1 MKKSI
6 CMLVT
11 ILTVI
16 GIGSAAL
23 ALNRT
28 DYRPQEEC
36 SLCGK
41 TENSILT
48 LYNKVNGVGILNF
61 NDFTI
66 STLRICN
73 EEPNLSMSGSSH
85 TTNAS
90 GEDGSIISIDSNID
104 RRIADVTISTRDGS
118 SPHPKEMARFLC
130 ADCCKQIE
138 QENTYDVAFIDY
150 KTKEVFPIKEN
161 TIEFYIGDYAIHR
174 LNAEDG
180 LEYLIFYAPEQ

>member
-6 CMLVT
+6 CMLIT

-16 GIGSAAL
+16 GIGSVAL

-36 SLCGK
+36 FLCGK
-41 TENSILT
+41 AENSILT
-48 LYNKVNGVGILNF
+48 LYSKVNGVGLINF

-73 EEPNLSMSGSSH
+73 EEPNLSMSGSFH
-85 TTNAS
+85 TTNIS
-90 GEDGSIISIDSNID
+90 GENGSVISIDSNID
-104 RRIADVTISTRDGS
+104 RRIADVTIFTRNGS
-118 SPHPKEMARFLC
+118 KPHPKDMARFLC

-150 KTKEVFPIKEN
+150 KTREIFPIKAN
-161 TIEFYIGDYAIHR
+161 TIEFYIGDYAIHK
-174 LNAEDG
+174 LNTEND

>member
-6 CMLVT
+6 CAIAIILVIT
-11 ILTVI
+11 

-41 TENSILT
+41 AENSILT
-48 LYNKVNGVGILNF
+48 LYSKVNGVGLLNF

-73 EEPNLSMSGSSH
+73 EEPDMSMSGSSH
-85 TTNAS
+85 TMNVS
-90 GEDGSIISIDSNID
+90 GENGSIISIDSNLN
-104 RRIADVTISTRDGS
+104 RRIADVTISLRDGS
-118 SPHPKEMARFLC
+118 RPDQKEMARFLC
-130 ADCCKQIE
+130 SNCCKRIE
-138 QENTYDVAFIDY
+138 QENKYDVAFLDY
-150 KTKEVFPIKEN
+150 QTNEIVPIEEN
-161 TIEFYIGDYAIHR
+161 LIEFYINDYAIHR
-174 LNAEDG
+174 LNSEDE
-180 LEYLIFYAPEQ
+180 LEYLVFYAPEQ

>member
-1 MKKSI
+1 MKKMTWMI
-6 CMLVT
+6 AT
-11 ILTVI
+11 ILVAI
-16 GIGSAAL
+16 SIGSATL
-23 ALNRT
+23 ALNKA

-41 TENSILT
+41 AENSILT

-90 GEDGSIISIDSNID
+90 GEDGSIISIASNID

-118 SPHPKEMARFLC
+118 RPHPKEMARFLC
-130 ADCCKQIE
+130 ADCCQQIE
-138 QENTYDVAFIDY
+138 QENKYDAAFIDY
-150 KTKEVFPIKEN
+150 QTKEIFPIKEN
-161 TIEFYIGDYAIHR
+161 TIEFYIVDYAIHR

-180 LEYLIFYAPEQ
+180 LEYLVFYAPEQ

>member
-1 MKKSI
+1 MRKSI
-6 CMLVT
+6 CVIAT
-11 ILTVI
+11 ILAIT
-16 GIGSAAL
+16 GIGSVAL

-28 DYRPQEEC
+28 DYRPLEEC

-41 TENSILT
+41 AENSILT
-48 LYNKVNGVGILNF
+48 LYSKINGVGILNF

-85 TTNAS
+85 TTNIS
-90 GEDGSIISIDSNID
+90 GENGSIVSIDSNSS
-104 RRIADVTISTRDGS
+104 RRIADITISLRDGS
-118 SPHPKEMARFLC
+118 KPHPKDMARFLC
-130 ADCCKQIE
+130 ANCCKQIE

-150 KTKEVFPIKEN
+150 KTKEIFPIKEN
-161 TIEFYIGDYAIHR
+161 TIEFYIGDYVIHK
-174 LNAEDG
+174 LNTEND